1 MYSLLPCADN
11 GRLLAPE
18 LLWSSRIMCLIVS
31 FLAGLH
37 ERRSILKGG
46 WSPNAGRV
54 TETSPSS
61 IAAAVDQCPALLK
74 AQR

>member
-1 MYSLLPCADN
+1 
-11 GRLLAPE
+11 
-18 LLWSSRIMCLIVS
+18 MCLIVS

-74 AQR
+74 GQR